1 VKKPVKIG
9 VMLEA
14 AENGFL
20 LTASP
25 YVENE
30 MHWYQG
36 KGEFFALDGSKVTF
50 DRDESGVITTLIT
63 NNGIRGKR
71 KD

>member
-1 VKKPVKIG
+1 
-9 VMLEA
+9 
-14 AENGFL
+14 
-20 LTASP
+20 
-25 YVENE
+25 VENE

-36 KGEFFALDGSKVTF
+36 KREFFALDGSKVTF

-63 NNGIRGKR
+63 NNDICGKR